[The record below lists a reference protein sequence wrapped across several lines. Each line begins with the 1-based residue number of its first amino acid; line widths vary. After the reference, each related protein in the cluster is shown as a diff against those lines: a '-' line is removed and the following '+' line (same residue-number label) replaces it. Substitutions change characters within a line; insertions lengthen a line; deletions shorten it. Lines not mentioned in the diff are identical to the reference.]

1 MQLAEAALG
10 GSVAQRKGIAQ
21 VGAANVSNEEVRDR
35 CEAWLLALFADE
47 EKEVRDEAGD
57 WARQIEPDDLGGLAG
72 LAEAFMDSPA
82 YLDDPTMLLVR
93 LEETT
98 AEVPKLMLQAA
109 LRFAEGAG
117 RDAADIRRSAAAD
130 APHASNL
137 AIRAYSST
145 VDPDL
150 RSRALDAIDLLLA
163 SGVRDMEER
172 ISQLRRLAS
181 EFPPRRWSDVLA
193 PWSDSAPRPAPAAS
207 ACFAG
212 RQHCHPTN
220 DTQVIYVDLIGS
232 REGVD
237 RAEAKFFDEGDYCGC
252 GVVAA

>member
-1 MQLAEAALG
+1 
-10 GSVAQRKGIAQ
+10 
-21 VGAANVSNEEVRDR
+21 
-35 CEAWLLALFADE
+35 
-47 EKEVRDEAGD
+47 
-57 WARQIEPDDLGGLAG
+57 
-72 LAEAFMDSPA
+72 MDSPA

-172 ISQLRRLAS
+172 ISS
-181 EFPPRRWSDVLA
+181 YD
-193 PWSDSAPRPAPAAS
+193 D
-207 ACFAG
+207 
-212 RQHCHPTN
+212 
-220 DTQVIYVDLIGS
+220 
-232 REGVD
+232 
-237 RAEAKFFDEGDYCGC
+237 
-252 GVVAA
+252 